1 MLEKHVLARRQARD
15 ICKPSYYLQRRA
27 AYRVSL
33 LNRETQV
40 APFTCRVVIWYLGS
54 SGLEA
59 ATYIKFYLVHA
70 CRVYP
75 CNARMEGTEAST
87 EDIQDG
93 TGQETGLKEEE
104 IGRREEMHTSGQLI
118 PGSSACNVT

>member
-1 MLEKHVLARRQARD
+1 
-15 ICKPSYYLQRRA
+15 
-27 AYRVSL
+27 
-33 LNRETQV
+33 
-40 APFTCRVVIWYLGS
+40 
-54 SGLEA
+54 
-59 ATYIKFYLVHA
+59 
-70 CRVYP
+70 
-75 CNARMEGTEAST
+75 MEGTEAST